1 MLPAFLRYMT
11 LVIALPL
18 NDYKRERESDLGGRV
33 QGQEVNGVYARVAQ

>member
-18 NDYKRERESDLGGRV
+18 NDYKRERERV
-33 QGQEVNGVYARVAQ
+33 TLADEYKDRR